1 MSDNQNTIEPFAL
14 VKERVLFAHMNLRTE
29 KHGDESEPALDVK
42 FELTTANSVLK
53 KLNPELLG
61 ALYDFD
67 KQADVEDDFKRKL
80 RFPLLGV
87 LPWDL
92 ELPRT
97 KLTVHDVDG
106 NDIALHDGRTNKF
119 RIEALDGGTVKLIFR
134 CQFSQPDEDAVAS
147 LMRVLQQD
155 VPISLESVAPVEKP
169 DNFEQADLLSQGEH
183 SEARKEAESLFNPV
197 GAQSPEALL
206 EIDPTKV

>member
-1 MSDNQNTIEPFAL
+1 M
-14 VKERVLFAHMNLRTE
+14 TE
-29 KHGDESEPALDVK
+29 QRKLKRPWAVVENEQSFVVED
-42 FELTTANSVLK
+42 ANGL
-53 KLNPELLG
+53 PLG
-61 ALYDFD
+61 YFYF
-67 KQADVEDDFKRKL
+67 EDDFKRKL

-119 RIEALDGGTVKLIFR
+119 RIEALDGGTVKLVFR

-155 VPISLESVAPVEKP
+155 VPISLESVALAEEP
-169 DNFEQADLLSQGEH
+169 DNFQQADLLSQAPH
-183 SEARKEAESLFNPV
+183 SEARKEAESLFNPA
-197 GAQSPEALL
+197 GAQSPEQLL

>member
-1 MSDNQNTIEPFAL
+1 MSDTNIEVFQL
-14 VKERVLFAHMNLRTE
+14 VKERVLLAHLNVRAE
-29 KHGDESEPALDVK
+29 KHGDESEAALDVK
-42 FELTTANSVLK
+42 FELTTANSILK
-53 KLNPELLG
+53 KLNPDLLG

-106 NDIALHDGRTNKF
+106 NDIVLHDGRTNKY

-134 CQFSQPDEDAVAS
+134 CKFSQPDEDAVAS

-155 VPISLESVAPVEKP
+155 VPISLESVALAAEP
-169 DNFEQADLLSQGEH
+169 DNFQQADLLSQAPH
-183 SEARKEAESLFNPV
+183 SDARKEAESLFNPA
-197 GAQSPEALL
+197 GAQSPEQLL